1 MDPPFPKSKYTKKK
15 FYGHWEAF
23 YSQRIFPGKDLNI
36 PGRHVDSRGFV
47 CDENGYIC
55 VATLLV
61 KMGQK
66 IQTSYG
72 MGKRYDT
79 SSSPDIVE
87 IYTNW

>member
-1 MDPPFPKSKYTKKK
+1 MDPPFPKSYKKK
-15 FYGHWEAF
+15 FNGHWETF
-23 YSQRIFPGKDLNI
+23 YSQKRFPGKNLNI
-36 PGRHVDSRGFV
+36 PGRHVDSRGFI

-55 VATLLV
+55 VATILV
-61 KMGQK
+61 KMRQN

-79 SSSPDIVE
+79 SSYADRVE